1 MVLRHDH
8 TVGAEDLRR
17 PEEGAEVPRIL
28 HLVEGEEEGRLA
40 ATLRDLE
47 QLGEV
52 RVLGRRDARD
62 DALVAVRARDRRE
75 LLARAEGDL
84 DAGTARERDDL
95 GERPPRAGQHGDLAG
110 ALAAAPEQLEP
121 RDAAADPALRR
132 HRLTRPS
139 A

>member
-62 DALVAVRARDRRE
+62 DALVALRARARRE

-95 GERPPRAGQHGDLAG
+95 GDRPAPAGYH
-110 ALAAAPEQLEP
+110 
-121 RDAAADPALRR
+121 ADPRTPPA
-132 HRLTRPS
+132 PPPPQPPPP
-139 A
+139 